1 VTAVGL
7 ALLSALLFG
16 AMSVGLRIGLR
27 KVPDAELATVAT
39 VAGALAVVVV
49 AAAIEAPFRGVHAAA
64 AWPFLLAGLLQPGVG
79 QLFVT
84 KGIELAGASRSSVV
98 FGIAPLVSVTIAIV
112 ILGEPASAPL
122 IVGAVLIVG
131 GGIELARER
140 ARPGHVRRLGLVLA
154 FVATVLFA
162 TRDNLLRHLA
172 VGTTVPPAIAAVAA
186 LLGGALVIGPALGPR
201 LRGREIVRPSLPFL
215 VVGVF
220 FGLSYVSLFE
230 AYYRGR
236 VTVVSPLIATESLW
250 GIVLSILFIRE
261 VELVGRRLVIGAL
274 LVVAGGALITAFR

>member
-7 ALLSALLFG
+7 ALVSALLFG

-39 VAGALAVVVV
+39 VAGALVVVV
-49 AAAIEAPFRGVHAAA
+49 AAAAIEAPFRGVHAGA

-140 ARPGHVRRLGLVLA
+140 TRPEHVRRLGLVLA

-201 LRGREIVRPSLPFL
+201 LRGREILRPSLPFL

>member
-1 VTAVGL
+1 VTAIVL
-7 ALLSALLFG
+7 ACVSALLFG
-16 AMSVGLRIGLR
+16 AMSVGLRIGLG

-39 VAGALAVVVV
+39 IVGALGVVLVAAVV
-49 AAAIEAPFRGVHAAA
+49 EAPFRGVHLSG

-84 KGIELAGASRSSVV
+84 KAIELAGASRSSVV
-98 FGIAPLVSVTIAIV
+98 FGIAPLVSVTIALV
-112 ILGEPASAPL
+112 VLGEPASAPL
-122 IVGAVLIVG
+122 ILGAVLIVG

-140 ARPGHVRRLGLVLA
+140 ARPEHVRRFGLVLA

-172 VGTTVPPAIAAVAA
+172 VGTSVPPAIAALAA
-186 LLGGALVIGPALGPR
+186 LVGGALVIGPALGPR
-201 LRGREIVRPSLPFL
+201 LRGRAIVRPSLPFL

-250 GIVLSILFIRE
+250 GIVLSIIFIRE
-261 VELVGRRLVIGAL
+261 VEVVGRRLVIGAL
-274 LVVAGGALITAFR
+274 LVVAGGVLITAFR